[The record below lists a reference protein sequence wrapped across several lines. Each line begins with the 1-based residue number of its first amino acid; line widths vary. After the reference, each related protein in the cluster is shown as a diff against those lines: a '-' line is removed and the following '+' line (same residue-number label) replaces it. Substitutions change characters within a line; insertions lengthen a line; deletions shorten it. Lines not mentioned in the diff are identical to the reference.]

1 MKLKAKEQSFLF
13 SNTTIPDVFFAE
25 YLSSAS
31 GDFVKVYLY
40 ILYLSKYN
48 KDIKINDLSK
58 KLNLSFKT
66 IEEALKYWETQNVIT
81 KTPSGYIFND
91 LQELELFS
99 LYSPKLTSSP
109 EDVEKNEKNKARAKV
124 IENINNLCFQ
134 GMMRP
139 TWYND
144 IDLWFKKYGFDE
156 EVMLA
161 LFSHCFQKNGTSR
174 NYIEAVAESL
184 SKNNVKTFTDL
195 ENYFAKQEKFNLI
208 MKNISKKLRLNRQ
221 LTEFEESYV
230 KKWVV
235 DFEYDLDIINLALK
249 QTTSKSNFNFNYLDK
264 IISDWNERNLK
275 TCSDI
280 EKYLSESTQKKKN
293 ISTLKKKTSYQTYE
307 HRNYDN
313 LDSLYANKF

>member
-174 NYIEAVAESL
+174 NYIEAVAESW

-195 ENYFAKQEKFNLI
+195 ENYFAKQE
-208 MKNISKKLRLNRQ
+208 KLRLNRQ

-280 EKYLSESTQKKKN
+280 EKYLSESKQKNKN
-293 ISTLKKKTSYQTYE
+293 ISTLKKKTSYQNYE
-307 HRNYDN
+307 QRNYDN

>member
-174 NYIEAVAESL
+174 NYIEAVAESW

-235 DFEYDLDIINLALK
+235 DFEYDLDIIN
-249 QTTSKSNFNFNYLDK
+249 YLDK

-280 EKYLSESTQKKKN
+280 EKYLSESKQKNKN
-293 ISTLKKKTSYQTYE
+293 ISTLKKKTSYQNYE
-307 HRNYDN
+307 QRNYDN

>member
-174 NYIEAVAESL
+174 NYIEAVAESW

-208 MKNISKKLRLNRQ
+208 MKNIYNG
-221 LTEFEESYV
+221 
-230 KKWVV
+230 
-235 DFEYDLDIINLALK
+235 D
-249 QTTSKSNFNFNYLDK
+249 
-264 IISDWNERNLK
+264 
-275 TCSDI
+275 
-280 EKYLSESTQKKKN
+280 
-293 ISTLKKKTSYQTYE
+293 
-307 HRNYDN
+307 
-313 LDSLYANKF
+313 